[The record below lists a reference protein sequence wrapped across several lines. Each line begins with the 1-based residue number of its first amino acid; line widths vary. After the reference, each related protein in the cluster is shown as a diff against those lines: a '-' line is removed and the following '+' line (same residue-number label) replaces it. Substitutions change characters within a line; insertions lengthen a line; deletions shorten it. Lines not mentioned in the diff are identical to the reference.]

1 MENILIALLSLWDD
15 FLKKSEDFLQ
25 SSQLRLLSLPIS
37 LLFEVISNVKTMQ
50 IEEMRNVQNERGPR
64 GSTAVQF
71 MLLASSFHTQRLK
84 LSPISPRSGL
94 SALGG
99 GGREGRWGTL
109 QMAQPRGGGGRGEAR
124 GPLGPGHWRRLPW
137 AGPVVRGPKAEP
149 GVANPTSPGRA
160 ENGLGSAGDLGQA
173 PKGEIRGRFGALRK
187 NNF

>member
-1 MENILIALLSLWDD
+1 M
-15 FLKKSEDFLQ
+15 
-25 SSQLRLLSLPIS
+25 LSLPIS

-99 GGREGRWGTL
+99 GGREREVGDITNGSAERWRWT
-109 QMAQPRGGGGRGEAR
+109 RGGQ
-124 GPLGPGHWRRLPW
+124 
-137 AGPVVRGPKAEP
+137 
-149 GVANPTSPGRA
+149 
-160 ENGLGSAGDLGQA
+160 GSAGTWALAKVALGRA
-173 PKGEIRGRFGALRK
+173 SCPRP
-187 NNF
+187 